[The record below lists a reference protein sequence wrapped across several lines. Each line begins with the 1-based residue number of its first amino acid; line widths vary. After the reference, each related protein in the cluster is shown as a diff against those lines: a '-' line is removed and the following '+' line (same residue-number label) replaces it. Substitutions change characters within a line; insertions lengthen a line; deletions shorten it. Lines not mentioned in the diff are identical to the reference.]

1 MQGDINLINDYLKIK
16 EVKEKSFY
24 RELLRSS
31 NEFDLKDFYNSRKS
45 IESAINLLEIN
56 SKNFSFILRLTI
68 FNNLLDKLLYAEGLE
83 IGELEKSDDKLTE
96 FFIQFYKIYKLK
108 EECKLDD
115 VLRGLENFEDI
126 SVALYLFSM
135 ITDSKEAKMEFLRE
149 SLKLYKNNFA
159 AAKELYIS
167 GDEISIE
174 ILKNLYLIDIE
185 LFYSNNVEAV
195 KEKEAYDFEFL
206 PLGGGDTIGASCY
219 FVRIGESK
227 LLIDVGIKF
236 LKNEKVLPNF
246 KEFENKLK
254 ECEFC
259 LITHAHLDHCGAIVE
274 LYKINNKIKFIM
286 TKDTRKLIWLNLNSG
301 GISSDALNTLEN
313 ILKGVIILGF
323 NQKVKLKFKKE
334 NLDVELYR
342 AGHILG
348 AASIFLKSSKVKV
361 FITGDFLLEK
371 QNTVSGAE
379 VPNEEVDILI
389 TENTYGDKEI
399 QSISSSKLEYSLL
412 KKYVADGIREDKNI
426 LIPAFAIGRTQEV
439 IKILEDLAVEN
450 NFRIY
455 IDGDSVRLTKAYI
468 KMGVNLSCKKMIFI
482 KNNQYKSKKIFI
494 REEFMTSKS
503 LVIASSGMLKEGSV
517 SVEYAKEMISDKNS
531 ICILTGYQVSGTLG
545 ANLSDQSMIN
555 GKRYVQIE
563 KEKYKVNCDLKII
576 NLSAHAGVN
585 SILAVTKK
593 IKAKNVILVHGEI
606 GKEKSYI
613 NKILDEYKYIRVYQS
628 IDNKIIN
635 L

>member
-24 RELLRSS
+24 RELLRGS

-56 SKNFSFILRLTI
+56 SENFSFILRLTV
-68 FNNLLDKLLYAEGLE
+68 FNDLLDKLLYSEGLE
-83 IGELEKSDDKLTE
+83 IEKLEKSEDKLTK
-96 FFIQFYKIYKLK
+96 FFIQFYNIYKLK
-108 EECKLDD
+108 EKSELSD
-115 VLRGLENFEDI
+115 VLTELENLEDV

-135 ITDSKEAKMEFLRE
+135 ITDSKEARIDFLRE
-149 SLKLYKNNFA
+149 ALKIYKNNFA
-159 AAKELYIS
+159 VAKELYIS
-167 GDEISIE
+167 GENIDIE
-174 ILKNLYLIDIE
+174 VLKDLYLMDME
-185 LFYSNNVEAV
+185 LFYSNNVYSIKG
-195 KEKEAYDFEFL
+195 KEDYDFEFL

-219 FVRIGESK
+219 FVRSGESK
-227 LLIDVGIKF
+227 FLIDAGIKF
-236 LKNEKVLPNF
+236 SKNEKVLPNF
-246 KEFENKLK
+246 KDFENKLK
-254 ECEFC
+254 ECEYC

-274 LYKINNKIKFIM
+274 LHKINNKIKFVM

-301 GISSDALNTLEN
+301 GVSLDTLNTLEN
-313 ILKGVIILGF
+313 ILKVSIILDF
-323 NQKVKLKFKKE
+323 NEKVKLKFNKDS
-334 NLDVELYR
+334 LDLELYR

-348 AASIFLKSSKVKV
+348 AASIFLKSDKVKV
-361 FITGDFLLEK
+361 FITGDFLVEE

-379 VPNEEVDILI
+379 VPNEEIDILI

-399 QSISSSKLEYSLL
+399 QNISSSKLEYSLL
-412 KKYVADGIREDKNI
+412 KKYVADGISSDKNI

-468 KMGVNLSCKKMIFI
+468 KMGVKLNCKKVNFI
-482 KNNQYKSKKIFI
+482 KSSQYKSKRTFI
-494 REEFMTSKS
+494 REEFMTNRSI
-503 LVIASSGMLKEGSV
+503 VIASSGMLKEGSV
-517 SVEYAKEMISDKNS
+517 SVEYAKEMISDENS

-555 GKRYVQIE
+555 GERYTEVDR
-563 KEKYKVNCDLKII
+563 EKYKINCDLKII

-585 SILAVTKK
+585 SILAVVKK
-593 IKAKNVILVHGEI
+593 IKAKNIILVHGEI
-606 GKEKSYI
+606 GAEKSYI
-613 NKILDEYKYIRVYQS
+613 NKILDAYKYIRVYQS
-628 IDNKIIN
+628 IDNEVIN